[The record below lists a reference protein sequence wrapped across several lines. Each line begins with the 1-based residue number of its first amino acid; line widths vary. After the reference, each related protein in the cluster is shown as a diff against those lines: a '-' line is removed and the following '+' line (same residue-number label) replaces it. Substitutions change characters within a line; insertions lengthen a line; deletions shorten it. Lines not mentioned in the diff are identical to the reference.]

1 MKQSCT
7 VTLIP
12 LGRKLEVAKGSLL
25 SDAIHD
31 LGVEF
36 PCGGKGICGNCKVK
50 LLDGEIEMTPA
61 HRAVLSRKGL
71 LPQWRLAC
79 LSRVEQDITIEV
91 AQFNNIVL
99 ADETP
104 FQFTPRSGWG
114 IAVDL
119 GSTTIV
125 SQLLNLSTGHVE
137 AVQTDLNPQ
146 TRYGADIMSRIS
158 YAMQSPE
165 AAQTLTELVRE
176 TIGTH
181 IARLSAQ
188 ASGEITAIRIVGNTV
203 MHHLFCGLDVTPLA
217 TYPFESPDNRMYHFS
232 ATELGWGDSPKLSHT
247 RITFLPNIG
256 SFVGSDILAG
266 IYAAGMFSSE
276 KPRILIDLGTNGEIA
291 VGNRNGILCAS
302 TAAGP
307 AFEGCN
313 ISCGMRA
320 STGAISSISLNEGQ
334 PQLHVIGQVEAVGI
348 CGSGLIDAIYTGVQ
362 QGKISPD
369 GVIKNVSA
377 TLPLTDRVQLT
388 QKDIREFQLAKAAI
402 ATGVELLLREQKI
415 DRREVEKVFIA
426 GGFGNYINLEHAV
439 GIGLLEFDPQRIVK
453 LSNSALIGAKM
464 FLFEEDTAINQLLPN
479 TGHFSLESSPAFL
492 DVFCEKMAF

>member
-1 MKQSCT
+1 
-7 VTLIP
+7 
-12 LGRKLEVAKGSLL
+12 
-25 SDAIHD
+25 
-31 LGVEF
+31 
-36 PCGGKGICGNCKVK
+36 
-50 LLDGEIEMTPA
+50 
-61 HRAVLSRKGL
+61 
-71 LPQWRLAC
+71 
-79 LSRVEQDITIEV
+79 
-91 AQFNNIVL
+91 
-99 ADETP
+99 
-104 FQFTPRSGWG
+104 
-114 IAVDL
+114 
-119 GSTTIV
+119 
-125 SQLLNLSTGHVE
+125 
-137 AVQTDLNPQ
+137 
-146 TRYGADIMSRIS
+146 
-158 YAMQSPE
+158 
-165 AAQTLTELVRE
+165 
-176 TIGTH
+176 
-181 IARLSAQ
+181 
-188 ASGEITAIRIVGNTV
+188 
-203 MHHLFCGLDVTPLA
+203 
-217 TYPFESPDNRMYHFS
+217 
-232 ATELGWGDSPKLSHT
+232 
-247 RITFLPNIG
+247 
-256 SFVGSDILAG
+256 
-266 IYAAGMFSSE
+266 MFSSE

-369 GVIKNVSA
+369 GVIKNASA

-415 DRREVEKVFIA
+415 DRREVEKIFIA
-426 GGFGNYINLEHAV
+426 GGFGNYINLGHAV
-439 GIGLLEFDPQRIVK
+439 GVGLLEFGPQRIIK

-464 FLFEEDTAINQLLPN
+464 FLFEEDAAINQLLPN